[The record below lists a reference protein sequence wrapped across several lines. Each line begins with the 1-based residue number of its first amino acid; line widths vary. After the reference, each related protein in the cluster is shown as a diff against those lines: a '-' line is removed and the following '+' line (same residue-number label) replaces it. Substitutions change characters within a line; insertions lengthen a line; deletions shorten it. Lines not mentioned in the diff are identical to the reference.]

1 MLKEYKADLH
11 IHTCLSPCSDL
22 HMTPSAIAKT
32 ASEKDLD
39 IIAVT
44 DHNSAENVPAA
55 KKTGENNGITVLAG
69 MEVTSKEEVHVLALF
84 EHYEEIQK
92 LQEIIYEKLQQGE
105 NDVRE
110 FGEQVVVNEYNEV
123 LSFNPRL
130 LIGATG
136 LSLKTI
142 VDTIHSFGGLS
153 IASHVDR
160 EAFGVVSQLGFIPE
174 DVQFDALEMSPRID
188 RKKAEHIFG
197 NFNSIPWISSSDAHS
212 LEEIAKRKTHF
223 FIEEPS
229 FNEITLALKNIDGR
243 RVEWK

>member
-32 ASEKDLD
+32 ANEKGLH
-39 IIAVT
+39 IIAIT

-55 KKTGENNGITVLAG
+55 KKTGKNNDITVLAG
-69 MEVTSKEEVHVLALF
+69 MEVTSKEEVHVLGLF

-105 NDVRE
+105 NDVTE
-110 FGEQVVVNEYNEV
+110 FGEQVVVNEYDEV

-130 LIGATG
+130 LIGATA
-136 LSLKTI
+136 LSLKEI

-188 RKKAEHIFG
+188 RKKAEELFG
-197 NFNSIPWISSSDAHS
+197 SFNSIPIVSSSDAHS

-223 FIEEPS
+223 FIQEPS
-229 FNEITLALKNIDGR
+229 FNEIALALKNIDGR